1 MELKSA
7 LQVFNQ
13 SAVPVS
19 PGVVDGLTIRKLA
32 GDREHPSERISVGL
46 ATFAPGTHEHLH
58 WHLIETFTISS
69 PAAASCGTSKATAT
83 TWVRGTCVRPAGMRG
98 AHEWEVKETLQLLTI
113 KATNAPERAI
123 QSISTGPRWS
133 PAQNSVISSSAAR
146 PTSSNRLRN
155 LSTSGQVVPPPI
167 RHSRQAAAGEQ
178 RVLQYRFTCTLR
190 HLTTP
195 NIWSAIGPLLNC
207 RPARRR

>member
-1 MELKSA
+1 LPETRQEKESVVELKSA

-58 WHLIETFTISS
+58 WHLIETFLYIG
-69 PAAASCGTSKATAT
+69 AGRGI
-83 TWVRGTCVRPAGMRG
+83 VRDIEGNSHDVGPGDVVYGPPGMRG

-123 QSISTGPRWS
+123 QFNIDRATME
-133 PAQNSVISSSAAR
+133 SSAELGYLVER
-146 PTSSNRLRN
+146 
-155 LSTSGQVVPPPI
+155 G
-167 RHSRQAAAGEQ
+167 AADLKQSFYE
-178 RVLQYRFTCTLR
+178 T
-190 HLTTP
+190 
-195 NIWSAIGPLLNC
+195 
-207 RPARRR
+207 